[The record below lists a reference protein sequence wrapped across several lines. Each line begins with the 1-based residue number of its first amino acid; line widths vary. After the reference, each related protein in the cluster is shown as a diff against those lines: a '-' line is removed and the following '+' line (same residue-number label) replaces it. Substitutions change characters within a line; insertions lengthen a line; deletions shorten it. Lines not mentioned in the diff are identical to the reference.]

1 MSNSIA
7 YLGKTYTDAEI
18 ISGSFSK
25 SESLNMAEL
34 PVDTVELTIRPIAN
48 LGFRTSEN
56 YPFITADGYEFET
69 TEGNPLSTSFQQ
81 NTPIVQ
87 YRDGSQT
94 AIWYLQSIDRIGA
107 DVYKLNGISSLGRL
121 TQRTHYGGIYNGVQA
136 QTIIAEIMGDMP
148 YYVDNVFKTVL
159 VYGWLPIAT
168 ARDNLQQLLFALN
181 ANVTTDAN
189 GTLRIENLPT
199 ATAATVAA
207 SDIFQSNAN
216 VKYNTPITEVVVLEH
231 QYVAGSD
238 TQQLF
243 DGAATGNQTVTFNE
257 PMSGLT
263 ASAGLTI
270 VESGANYAVVSG
282 TGTLTGTPYIH
293 MTREVSKAVSTAD
306 IDNIVRVEN
315 ATLVGITA
323 SADVVNRLAAYYAC
337 RNVINVAVAAA
348 FLNVGDTA
356 SVYDPFDQI
365 MRSAVIEKCQV
376 GLSATPKSTISALVG
391 FVPWQQEAFD
401 DVHVIITQSG
411 IYTFPN
417 DIDED
422 TEVAAILIGG
432 GQGGYNGENGEDGT
446 GGMAF
451 RSASNGTYTV
461 DAGAGGAG
469 GAGGAKGIGGKILR
483 ISFSVDPSDSFPV
496 TIGAGGAANGGIGG
510 DTVFGNYS
518 SATGASSETGYYDA
532 VSQKQYGI
540 YGTDGESGTSGGN
553 GGSSQ
558 SDGQAGSSLASYNGG
573 AGGIWGGS
581 EYVYPSNPSY
591 SKIYR
596 GGGGGGGASASS
608 NGEDGEDVI
617 HRFESP
623 RTAVVEKGS
632 GGAGGNGSNGAAAI
646 NYGDGGSGGGGGGGG
661 GGAGGTSYNGKYVVN
676 TNKTFGYAY
685 ANAGGAGGAGG
696 AGSAGKQ
703 GCVILIYRKPA
714 S

>member
-1 MSNSIA
+1 MSNSIT

-81 NTPIVQ
+81 NTPVVQ

-121 TQRTHYGGIYNGVQA
+121 TQRTHYGGIYNGVA
-136 QTIIAEIMGDMP
+136 ASTILAEIMGDIP
-148 YYVDNVFKTVL
+148 YYVDNVFKNVL

-189 GTLRIENLPT
+189 GMLRIENLST
-199 ATAATVAA
+199 ATMVTVSE
-207 SDIFQSNAN
+207 SDIFSSNAN
-216 VKYNTPITEVVVLEH
+216 VKYNTPVTEVVVLEH

-238 TQQLF
+238 AQQLF

-263 ASAGLTI
+263 ASVGLTI

-401 DVHVIITQSG
+401 DVHVIITQNG
-411 IYTFPN
+411 TYTFPA
-417 DIDED
+417 DIDPD
-422 TEVAAILIGG
+422 TEVTAILIGG
-432 GQGGYNGENGEDGT
+432 GQGGYNGENGEK
-446 GGMAF
+446 GG
-451 RSASNGTYTV
+451 SASVTQWIEPKGTMSVGSCT
-461 DAGAGGAG
+461 GSNGGAG
-469 GAGGAKGIGGKILR
+469 GAGGSGGNVLR
-483 ISFSVDPSDSFPV
+483 ISLTVDPNDSFSAA
-496 TIGAGGAANGGIGG
+496 IGAAGAANGGLGG
-510 DTVFGNYS
+510 NTTFGSYS
-518 SATGASSETGYYDA
+518 SANGSPT
-532 VSQKQYGI
+532 
-540 YGTDGESGTSGGN
+540 ESGYLDTVTQTIYAAAGADGVAGARGGN
-553 GGSSQ
+553 GGAASSTYYR
-558 SDGQAGSSLASYNGG
+558 AGTAGDDVGTYTGG
-573 AGGIWGGS
+573 AGGTGS
-581 EYVYPSNPSY
+581 RVESFNDQLTYN
-591 SKIYR
+591 
-596 GGGGGGGASASS
+596 GGGGGGGAANGANGNVGGNSYGGAGATAPAS
-608 NGEDGEDVI
+608 
-617 HRFESP
+617 P
-623 RTAVVEKGS
+623 APTAY
-632 GGAGGNGSNGAAAI
+632 GAGGNGGN
-646 NYGDGGSGGGGGGGG
+646 GGGGGGG
-661 GGAGGTSYNGKYVVN
+661 GGAIWMRYNSRSDPRYYTLSTTGGNG
-676 TNKTFGYAY
+676 GS
-685 ANAGGAGGAGG
+685 GGAASSGV
-696 AGSAGKQ
+696 Q
-703 GCVILIYRKPA
+703 GCIILIYRKPA

>member
-1 MSNSIA
+1 MSNSIT

-94 AIWYLQSIDRIGA
+94 AIWYLQSINRIGA

-121 TQRTHYGGIYNGVQA
+121 TQRTHYGGIYNGVA
-136 QTIIAEIMGDMP
+136 ASTILAEIMGDIP
-148 YYVDNVFKTVL
+148 YYVDNVFKSVL

-189 GTLRIENLPT
+189 GTLRIENLST
-199 ATAATVAA
+199 ATMVTVSE
-207 SDIFQSNAN
+207 SDIFSSNAN
-216 VKYNTPITEVVVLEH
+216 VKYNTPVTEVVVLEH

-238 TQQLF
+238 AQQLF

-257 PMSGLT
+257 PVSNLT
-263 ASAGLTI
+263 ASVGLTI

-293 MTREVSKAVSTAD
+293 MTREVSKAVSAAD

-356 SVYDPFDQI
+356 SVYDPFDRI
-365 MRSAVIEKCQV
+365 MRSAVIEKCQIN
-376 GLSATPKSTISALVG
+376 LSATPKSTISALVG
-391 FVPWQQEAFD
+391 FVPWQQVSFT
-401 DVHVIITQSG
+401 DVHDVISASG
-411 IYTFPN
+411 TYTFPN
-417 DIDED
+417 DIAAS
-422 TEVAAILIGG
+422 TQVAAILIGG
-432 GQGGYNGENGEDGT
+432 GQGGYNGIAGSAGGSVSLDERIYGSGT
-446 GGMAF
+446 VTAAAGKGG
-451 RSASNGTYTV
+451 V
-461 DAGAGGAG
+461 GGAG
-469 GAGGAKGIGGKILR
+469 GLKGAGGNILR
-483 ISFSVDPSDSFPV
+483 VSFNVDPSDSFSAV
-496 TIGAGGAANGGIGG
+496 IGAGGASNGGAGGDTTFGVYSSANGSASEDGYYDAIEQKTYGAQGTDGLQGGNGGDGGTATASESGAGASGSNFGAYTGGIGG
-510 DTVFGNYS
+510 DGYYSGSPSTVARSWAGGGGGG
-518 SATGASSETGYYDA
+518 ATYGASGSSGQAGDQWAGNGGNGASASASVAPT
-532 VSQKQYGI
+532 I
-540 YGTDGESGTSGGN
+540 YGTGGN
-553 GGSSQ
+553 GG
-558 SDGQAGSSLASYNGG
+558 NGG
-573 AGGIWGGS
+573 A
-581 EYVYPSNPSY
+581 
-591 SKIYR
+591 
-596 GGGGGGGASASS
+596 GGGGGGGKCYSLNGGSGTTRIIASS
-608 NGEDGEDVI
+608 V
-617 HRFESP
+617 
-623 RTAVVEKGS
+623 
-632 GGAGGNGSNGAAAI
+632 
-646 NYGDGGSGGGGGGGG
+646 GGSGG
-661 GGAGGTSYNGKYVVN
+661 T
-676 TNKTFGYAY
+676 
-685 ANAGGAGGAGG
+685 GG
-696 AGSAGKQ
+696 AGSAGAQ
-703 GCVILIYRKPA
+703 GCIILIYRKPA